1 MDLNKMFFGEI
12 KQQEQTQP
20 KEQEQQ
26 QKQPELKQEQP
37 WYMNHENK
45 EQYPTLTHFLSGMH
59 KVTRTVGKEK
69 PDYEELEMMCKALD
83 KLLRSEKKK
92 NQDLTSKVKELNDF
106 INESNHRQE
115 LSDYRKARKGVGG
128 RKKKVIDWG
137 KYDRLRD
144 EGLTKEDI
152 SRVMKV
158 SLSTLKRGLKD
169 REKTGE

>member
-1 MDLNKMFFGEI
+1 MDIQKMNLFGRNKE
-12 KQQEQTQP
+12 EQTQP

-26 QKQPELKQEQP
+26 QKQPEQKQVQP

-45 EQYPTLTHFLSGMH
+45 ERYPTLTHFLNGIH
-59 KVTRTVGKEK
+59 KANRTVGKEK
-69 PDYEELEMMCKALD
+69 LDYEELEMMCKTFD
-83 KLLRSEKKK
+83 KLLRSETKK

-106 INESNHRQE
+106 IKASNYRQE
-115 LSDYRKARKGVGG
+115 LNDYRKARKGVGG

-137 KYDRLRD
+137 KYDRLRA

-152 SRVMKV
+152 ARVMKV
-158 SLSTLKRGLKD
+158 SLSTLKRNLKD